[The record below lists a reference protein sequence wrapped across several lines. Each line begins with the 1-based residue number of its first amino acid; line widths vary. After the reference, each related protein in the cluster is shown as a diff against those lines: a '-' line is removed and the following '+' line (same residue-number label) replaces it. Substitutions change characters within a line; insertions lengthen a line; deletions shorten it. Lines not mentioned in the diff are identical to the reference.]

1 MPFKL
6 RQQKTDPIGIA
17 GSFHSPSSQEAPY
30 PKPGLPMLRIVIP
43 KGLLTQ
49 SLSKANFVCF
59 LLFSFSPAYTS
70 ELVTLP

>member
-1 MPFKL
+1 MVVNNKTLPPKL
-6 RQQKTDPIGIA
+6 L
-17 GSFHSPSSQEAPY
+17 
-30 PKPGLPMLRIVIP
+30 GLPMLRIVIP